1 MVDEA
6 AEILTFWFED
16 IEHSRWFLADPEFDR
31 QLSQRFRE
39 RLRQAKRGELDT
51 WAETARGRL
60 ALILVLDQFSR
71 NIHRGERQAFEAD
84 AQALSLTL
92 EGIERKHDLE
102 LSLEERSFSYL
113 PLRHAEDLAMQQLG
127 LEKTRVLNAAGYGS
141 DKYALG
147 HLATIERFGRFPH
160 RNAALGRTN
169 TPEEEAFLAAEAR
182 AS

>member
-84 AQALSLTL
+84 APRSAPSPIYHCAT
-92 EGIERKHDLE
+92 RKT
-102 LSLEERSFSYL
+102 SRCSS
-113 PLRHAEDLAMQQLG
+113 
-127 LEKTRVLNAAGYGS
+127 S
-141 DKYALG
+141 DSKRPAC
-147 HLATIERFGRFPH
+147 
-160 RNAALGRTN
+160 
-169 TPEEEAFLAAEAR
+169 
-182 AS
+182 

>member
-1 MVDEA
+1 
-6 AEILTFWFED
+6 
-16 IEHSRWFLADPEFDR
+16 
-31 QLSQRFRE
+31 
-39 RLRQAKRGELDT
+39 
-51 WAETARGRL
+51 
-60 ALILVLDQFSR
+60 
-71 NIHRGERQAFEAD
+71 
-84 AQALSLTL
+84 
-92 EGIERKHDLE
+92 
-102 LSLEERSFSYL
+102 
-113 PLRHAEDLAMQQLG
+113 MQQLG